1 MTKSCKKNR
10 NSEKGIA
17 LFVAIFTVLL
27 ITAIGA
33 SMIMLTM
40 TDTTISGNFRDEQKA
55 FFAAK
60 AGMEEVRD
68 RFRNTADNSIFAS
81 LPAALPGNPTS
92 FLNDRKRLSRH

>member
-40 TDTTISGNFRDEQKA
+40 ITQAVIHTENMSV
-55 FFAAK
+55 AA
-60 AGMEEVRD
+60 GVICRQ
-68 RFRNTADNSIFAS
+68 RW
-81 LPAALPGNPTS
+81 
-92 FLNDRKRLSRH
+92 LSMP